1 MPAAGH
7 CTYLDGGRSRDYG
20 DKPSKCSLNPHL
32 QRTKTLLER
41 EKGKCVQ
48 LHLLSAIIFHYYQFM
63 SPDLLLNLPKLSLD
77 KPTGRKTAWSYKKC
91 TVVTD
96 PCEIRDYTD
105 STYSSLLKAKASP
118 TKLVLERHSRLLSI
132 LLQSI

>member
-48 LHLLSAIIFHYYQFM
+48 LHLLSAIISHYYQFM

-77 KPTGRKTAWSYKKC
+77 KPTGRKTAWFYKKC

-96 PCEIRDYTD
+96 PCEIRVESFGPTSYR
-105 STYSSLLKAKASP
+105 KAEYIAI
-118 TKLVLERHSRLLSI
+118 EI
-132 LLQSI
+132 LTLFLAL